1 MTENT
6 LQAIHDA
13 IQAHVTSE
21 DDGMV
26 TDWFLGFASVR
37 MADIGDEHPASV
49 TAYATSE
56 NTTSHAAAGIAHL
69 STRLMMKD
77 LLGDEDD

>member
-21 DDGMV
+21 EDGMV
-26 TDWFLGFASVR
+26 TDWFLGFAPVK
-37 MADIGDEHPASV
+37 MADVTGEDPASV
-49 TAYATSE
+49 TAYATS
-56 NTTSHAAAGIAHL
+56 
-69 STRLMMKD
+69 
-77 LLGDEDD
+77 

>member
-13 IQAHVTSE
+13 IQAHVTAE
-21 DDGMV
+21 EDGMV

-37 MADIGDEHPASV
+37 MAEIGDDNPLSV
-49 TAYATSE
+49 TSYATSE
-56 NTTSHAAAGIAHL
+56 NTAPHAAYGV
-69 STRLMMKD
+69 SRLATKLMLQD
-77 LLGDEDD
+77 TLEDEE